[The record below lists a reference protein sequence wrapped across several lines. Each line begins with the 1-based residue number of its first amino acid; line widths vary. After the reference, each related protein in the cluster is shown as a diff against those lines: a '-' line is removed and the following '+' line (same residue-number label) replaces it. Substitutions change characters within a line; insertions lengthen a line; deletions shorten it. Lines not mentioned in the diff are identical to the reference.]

1 LDVLIYF
8 NTLKFNT
15 MFKYTLILLSFLFI
29 VKTNAQRT
37 YSERMTAT
45 IMRENAD
52 SLHYVKEAPNK
63 RAPWTYEN
71 GVILKGIEQLWE
83 RTGNGDYLRYMQKMM
98 DFFVAEDGSVRDYD
112 LDEYNSDHVT
122 PGRICLTLYSVLGK
136 DKYKKAADLM
146 RSQLKTHPRT
156 KEGGFWHKQI
166 YPNQMWLDGLYMV
179 EPFYAEYSMLFK
191 EDNWDDI
198 ANQFVWM
205 ETHARDAKTGLLY
218 HGWDA
223 SKEQQWAN
231 KETGTSPHF
240 WDRSMGWYA
249 MALVDVLDYFP
260 KNHPKRGE
268 LIAILQRTMEAVV
281 KVQDTEG
288 VWWQVMDRIGDKGN
302 YREASGSCM
311 FVYALAKGVRLG
323 YLDKKYVAN
332 AERGYAGILKHFI
345 TENPD
350 GSVNLEKTVRV
361 SGLGGKPYRDGS
373 YEYYLSEK
381 IRQNDLK
388 GVGPFIMASVEME
401 TAKEAQIGKG
411 KTVLLDYFFNNE
423 YRKGFDGQLERYHYT
438 LNERRDGGFQLWGK
452 MFTDMGA
459 TIQPLVVAPS
469 VSNLKNANVYIIVDP
484 DTKKETEKPN
494 FMTAEYVKT
503 IKNWVKK
510 GGTLILMA
518 NDTSNCEITQFNTL
532 SKAFGIEFTNK
543 CRNFVKNDT
552 YPQGE
557 FFLSENHPIFKDVKR
572 IFIKEFSVLNVQ
584 KPAQGILFSPDNTSD
599 AKGTTGDIIMATAQ
613 YGKGRVFAI
622 GDPWIYNEYIGGRKL
637 PNEYE
642 NFKAAK
648 YLAQWLLK

>member
-1 LDVLIYF
+1 MLKNNLFVL
-8 NTLKFNT
+8 
-15 MFKYTLILLSFLFI
+15 LILVTASLTLQ
-29 VKTNAQRT
+29 AQRT

-45 IMRENAD
+45 IMRENPD
-52 SLHYVKEAPNK
+52 SLHYVKESKSK

-98 DFFVAEDGSVRDYD
+98 DFFIAEDGSIRDYD

-136 DKYKKAADLM
+136 EKYKKAADLM

-156 KEGGFWHKQI
+156 KEGGFWHKKI
-166 YPNQMWLDGLYMV
+166 YPHQMWLDGLYMV
-179 EPFYAEYSMLFK
+179 EPFYAEYSQIFK
-191 EDNWDDI
+191 EDNWNDI

-205 ETHARDAKTGLLY
+205 QQHARDAKTGLLY
-218 HGWDA
+218 HGWDE
-223 SKEQQWAN
+223 SKEQKWAN
-231 KETGTSPHF
+231 KETGQSPHF

-260 KNHPKRGE
+260 KNHPRRAD
-268 LIAILQRTMEAVV
+268 LTAILQRTAEAVV

-288 VWWQVMDRIGDKGN
+288 VWWQVMNRVGDKGN

-323 YLDKKYVAN
+323 ALDKKYA
-332 AERGYAGILKHFI
+332 AHAAQGYAGILKHFI
-345 TENPD
+345 TENGD
-350 GSVNLEKTVRV
+350 GSVNLEKTVSV

-373 YEYYLSEK
+373 YDYYLSEK

-401 TAKEAQIGKG
+401 IAKEEKVGKG
-411 KTVLLDYFFNNE
+411 KTVLLDYNFNNE
-423 YRKGFDGQLERYHYT
+423 YRKGFDGQNERFHYT
-438 LNERRDGGFQLWGK
+438 LDDKRDSGFQLWGK
-452 MFTDMGA
+452 TFSDFGA
-459 TIQPLVVAPS
+459 IIKPLETAPS
-469 VSNLKNANVYIIVDP
+469 VLSLKNAQVYIIVDP
-484 DTKKETEKPN
+484 DTKKETTNPNYIKP
-494 FMTAEYVKT
+494 EDVKV
-503 IKNWVKK
+503 IKAWVKK
-510 GGTLILMA
+510 GGTLMLMA
-518 NDTSNCEITQFNTL
+518 NDTSNCEITHFNTL
-532 SKAFGIEFTNK
+532 SKEFGIEFSNK
-543 CRNFVKNDT
+543 GRNFVKNDT

-572 IFIKEFSVLNVQ
+572 LFIKELSILNV
-584 KPAQGILFSPDNTSD
+584 KMPAEGVLFSPENSTD
-599 AKGTTGDIIMATAQ
+599 AKGNAGDVIMAVAK

-622 GDPWIYNEYIGGRKL
+622 GDPWIYNEYVGGRKL
-637 PNEYE
+637 PNAYE

-648 YLAQWLLK
+648 YLAAWLLKGQ